1 MTATPDGHDGESFRV
16 THHGYWIGYARSVP
30 ELERWIELTDLEDA
44 LTLAVGTRLAS
55 VCHYRAELGNGADE
69 HPANLSWSVGCPGF
83 HGYPARAGEHAVTW
97 H

>member
-16 THHGYWIGYARSVP
+16 THHGYWIGYARSIP

-55 VCHYRAELGNGADE
+55 VCHYRAELGNGAMSL
-69 HPANLSWSVGCPGF
+69 HVLG
-83 HGYPARAGEHAVTW
+83 RAGEHAVTW